1 MHLIRASVWNL
12 KAAASPARRLISLL
26 ATVFVVSILLSCG
39 PSTTYKHEDTQGL
52 CFIRSSDTKITGVVI
67 MELEIPSNLA
77 PAGVTSFFF
86 SPVDGRPVI
95 DLGALQSYVERV
107 DASYRLPN
115 KELWLIS
122 SNPPIFAVGK
132 PFVPFDP
139 QWSNRDV
146 NELFVLSEQD
156 RALYN
161 SEYNQ
166 HNVMRNSVGFALT
179 GSYLSSTYRV
189 SHIIQFDAGTDG
201 IRVTDVDMT
210 IWDLLVS
217 DKIEIE

>member
-1 MHLIRASVWNL
+1 MQFIQASLWNL
-12 KAAASPARRLISLL
+12 NAAASPPSRLIALFVSVFL
-26 ATVFVVSILLSCG
+26 APLLSSCG
-39 PSTTYKHEDTQGL
+39 SRATYVHKDTQGL
-52 CFIRSSDTKITGVVI
+52 CFIRSSDTKVTGVVI

-86 SPVDGRPVI
+86 RPNDGRPVI
-95 DLGALQSYVERV
+95 DLGALRPYVERV
-107 DASYRLPN
+107 DASHRLPN

-122 SNPPIFAVGK
+122 SNPPVFAVGK

-156 RALYN
+156 RTLYN
-161 SEYNQ
+161 NEYNQ
-166 HNVMRNSVGFALT
+166 HNVMRSSVGAALV
-179 GSYLSSTYRV
+179 GNYLPSTYRV
-189 SHIIQFDAGTDG
+189 SHIIEFDAGNLGMRMSD
-201 IRVTDVDMT
+201 IDVS

-217 DKIEIE
+217 DRIVDE